1 MVSGTKLVALV
12 GVIQLLFPSMESFR
26 FRRWDFV
33 IVFTR
38 RDEHGAN
45 SGLIFGPVLQP
56 AWLSFNI

>member
-33 IVFTR
+33 IVLTR
-38 RDEHGAN
+38 RYEYGAN
-45 SGLIFGPVLQP
+45 SGRIFHPVLQP
-56 AWLSFNI
+56 A